1 MATKHIM
8 YETHGTCS
16 KMIDV
21 TCDENDVIQQ
31 VFFLG
36 GCNGNLQG
44 IGALVKGMPVAE
56 VCQRLRGIR
65 CGNKP
70 TSCPDQLAQAL
81 EQYK

>member
-1 MATKHIM
+1 MKHIE
-8 YETHGTCS
+8 YPTCGTCS
-16 KMIDV
+16 KHIHIDV
-21 TCDENDVIQQ
+21 DDEGRVQQ
-31 VFFLG
+31 VQFVG

-56 VCQRLRGIR
+56 VCQRLRGIH